1 MSLSRRQQAILDQI
15 EQALQAADPGLKA
28 MFTAFGRWAD
38 RQPVPGAD
46 AVPARPASRR
56 LAWRLA
62 LACAVVAAAVG
73 VLVVGIRSTSGDCPG
88 LSSDQVIASAAVRY
102 AGCSSSTDAWSRGG
116 R

>member
-15 EQALQAADPGLKA
+15 EQALHTADPGLKTL
-28 MFTAFGRWAD
+28 FTAFGQWAD
-38 RQPVPGAD
+38 GQPLLSAE
-46 AVPARPASRR
+46 AVPARSASRR

-62 LACAVVAAAVG
+62 LACAVIAAAVG
-73 VLVVGIRSTSGDCPG
+73 ALVVGIRSTSGDCPG